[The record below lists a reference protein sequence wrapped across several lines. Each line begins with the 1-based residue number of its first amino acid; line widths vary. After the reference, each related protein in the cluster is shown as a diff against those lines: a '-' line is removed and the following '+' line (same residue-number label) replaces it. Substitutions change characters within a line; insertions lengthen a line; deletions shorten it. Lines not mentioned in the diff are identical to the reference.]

1 MVGKGGLNDGRTHDG
16 RAGGLSR
23 MNTSCSSSSA
33 VHNTQADFSRWR
45 LWEKNDKSV
54 GRGVYGSC
62 AFFAELWAYFCLLT
76 RGLGEKFLLKSQA
89 QGFQGKSTTTR
100 GRRENT

>member
-1 MVGKGGLNDGRTHDG
+1 
-16 RAGGLSR
+16 

-33 VHNTQADFSRWR
+33 VHNTQADFSRWG

-62 AFFAELWAYFCLLT
+62 AFFAELWAYFLPPYE
-76 RGLGEKFLLKSQA
+76 RA
-89 QGFQGKSTTTR
+89 
-100 GRRENT
+100 GRAIPAKVPGAGISREEYSNEREENT